1 MPTSIKAGIA
11 VSLTGQF
18 RNQGRQALAGLQAWA
33 EDVNQ
38 AGGLAVA
45 GRRLPVSVAHY
56 DDASLTDGARQAT
69 RQLIIHDRVD
79 LLFGPYSSGL
89 ARAAAVVAAEHGRT
103 LWNQGGAAAEIHQPG
118 RRVVGILTPAGQ
130 YLAALPG
137 LVRQAA
143 PEAATFA
150 IVRCSAGVFP
160 CQVSDGLEAAAL
172 ALGFRKT
179 LHLEYPPDKT
189 DFSAM
194 VDEVERVQPDLL
206 LAVGRI
212 RHDLALAGEVARRR
226 PGGRMLLVAAAVA
239 APVQEFRDALGDQA
253 EGFIGPSQWE
263 PPPAAPAEGDL
274 SPAGG
279 APDYGPA
286 AAQVMRSLERESRR
300 AGGLAVDYPMAQ
312 AYAAGLVAQRCV
324 AEAGALE
331 DASLWRA
338 AIGLDFSTFYGRF
351 RIDPETGQQVGRS
364 VAIIQWQWGRKAII
378 WPPEQRQA
386 DIALFPSP

>member
-1 MPTSIKAGIA
+1 MPPSIKAGIA

-33 EDVNQ
+33 GDVNR
-38 AGGLAVA
+38 AGGLAGA
-45 GRRLPVSVAHY
+45 GRPRPVSVLHY
-56 DDASLTDGARQAT
+56 DDASLADGARQAT
-69 RQLIIHDRVD
+69 RRLVVQDRVD

-89 ARAAAVVAAEHGRT
+89 ARAAAAVAAEHGRT
-103 LWNQGGAAAEIHQPG
+103 LWNQGGAAGEIHQSG

-137 LVRQAA
+137 LVRRAA

-150 IVRCSAGVFP
+150 LVRCSAGAFP
-160 CQVSDGLEAAAL
+160 RQVSDGLEAAAL

-179 LHLEYPPDKT
+179 LHREYPPGAT
-189 DFSAM
+189 DFSTIL
-194 VDEVERVQPDLL
+194 DQVEAVRPDLL

-212 RHDLALAGEVARRR
+212 RHDVALADGVSRRR
-226 PGGRMLLVAAAVA
+226 PGGRMPRVTAVVA
-239 APVQEFRDALGDQA
+239 APVREFQAALGDRV

-263 PPPAAPAEGDL
+263 PPPERPADGAF
-274 SPAGG
+274 PPGY

-324 AEAGALE
+324 AAAGALE
-331 DASLWRA
+331 DAALWQA
-338 AIGLDFSTFYGRF
+338 ATGLDFSTFYGRF

-364 VAIIQWQWGRKAII
+364 VAIIQWQGGRKAII
-378 WPPEQRQA
+378 WPPEQYQA
-386 DIALFPSP
+386 AIALG